1 MSKSQE
7 DIIFQLQPTT
17 WQEYQLLD
25 SGGFEK
31 LEKFGEFILRR
42 PEPQAIWD
50 KSLSELEWQNSAN
63 ASFLKDKNSQE
74 KGEWILKK
82 GMQERWFLPYKSSQ
96 LNLTFKLALSSFKH
110 VGLFPEQAT
119 NWEYI
124 ALKIKQLPVKS
135 PKILNLFAYTGGA
148 SIAAKQAGADVTHV
162 DSVKQVISWS
172 RENMEAS
179 SLDNIR
185 WVVED
190 ALKFVKRE
198 ARRGNL
204 YQGIILDPPAYG
216 RGADGEKWVLEE
228 QLNEMLKEVN
238 KILDKENY
246 FLIMNLYSLGLSSLI
261 VQNLV
266 KSSFPETLNQ
276 EFGELFVPD
285 KFGKKLPLGVYCR
298 LASV

>member
-17 WQEYQLLD
+17 WQEYKLLD

-216 RGADGEKWVLEE
+216 RGAEGEKWVLEE

-285 KFGKKLPLGVYCR
+285 TFGKKLPLGVYCR
-298 LASV
+298 LASI

>member
-1 MSKSQE
+1 
-7 DIIFQLQPTT
+7 
-17 WQEYQLLD
+17 
-25 SGGFEK
+25 
-31 LEKFGEFILRR
+31 
-42 PEPQAIWD
+42 
-50 KSLSELEWQNSAN
+50 
-63 ASFLKDKNSQE
+63 
-74 KGEWILKK
+74 
-82 GMQERWFLPYKSSQ
+82 
-96 LNLTFKLALSSFKH
+96 
-110 VGLFPEQAT
+110 
-119 NWEYI
+119 
-124 ALKIKQLPVKS
+124 
-135 PKILNLFAYTGGA
+135 
-148 SIAAKQAGADVTHV
+148 
-162 DSVKQVISWS
+162 
-172 RENMEAS
+172 MEAS

-216 RGADGEKWVLEE
+216 RGAEGEKWVLEE

-285 KFGKKLPLGVYCR
+285 TFGKKLPLGVYCR
-298 LASV
+298 LASI